1 MKAKIIK
8 GKFKK
13 LSFKIQEESEFKKK
27 KKAILH
33 LAYILVYRVSV
44 ITTHKTVMICL

>member
-27 KKAILH
+27 KKLFF
-33 LAYILVYRVSV
+33 
-44 ITTHKTVMICL
+44 TWPTF